1 MRDARATARAVE
13 GALTGQLAGA
23 TLARVAGR
31 QQWTH
36 GKVAGESGESDDSER
51 RPRRAIR
58 DAPGWEGGSGF
69 GVPSTGPDDGRSA
82 SDGRVPTAEAA
93 LPGLGITRR
102 HLAVFAGAVI
112 AVWILFVFARA
123 VSDAAS
129 ITAQEAHL
137 RAQNAGLQAQVS
149 ARQAELTTIQSPAFI
164 ALEGRAYGYGAPD
177 EQVFALRP
185 GAPPPPRI
193 TPLGTAS
200 SAGAAQTPLDAWL
213 ELLFGH

>member
-1 MRDARATARAVE
+1 M
-13 GALTGQLAGA
+13 TGQLGGA

-31 QQWTH
+31 QRWTH
-36 GKVAGESGESDDSER
+36 GAEAGESEDPGR
-51 RPRRAIR
+51 RPRRTIR
-58 DAPGWEGGSGF
+58 SAPGWEGGSDS
-69 GVPSTGPDDGRSA
+69 GVPSTGSGDGSPVPEGSA
-82 SDGRVPTAEAA
+82 PTAEAA

-193 TPLGTAS
+193 TPLGTGPA
-200 SAGAAQTPLDAWL
+200 AGATQTPLDAWL